1 MTVYTLGHS
10 TRTLEELLAILRAHG
25 VELLVDVRR
34 FPASRRHPHFS
45 RERLE
50 RAFPVA
56 GIDYLWLE
64 GLGGRRPG
72 RQGSPHVAW
81 RVPGFASYADHMETD
96 EFRRA
101 AATLVERAREA
112 TAAVMCAEALPE
124 RCHRRLLADWLT
136 VRGLQ
141 VVHLLDERRTRPHR
155 LPDFARVDGER
166 LVYDGGQME
175 LLPPQS

>member
-1 MTVYTLGHS
+1 MRIYTVGHS
-10 TRTLEELLAILRAHG
+10 TRRLEELVAMLRARG
-25 VELLVDVRR
+25 VKLLVDVRR
-34 FPASRRHPHFS
+34 FPGSRRHPQFS
-45 RERLE
+45 RESLE
-50 RAFPVA
+50 PALPEA
-56 GIDYLWLE
+56 GIAYLWLD

-72 RQGSPHVAW
+72 RAGSPHTAW
-81 RVPGFASYADHMETD
+81 KVGGFASYAEHMETD
-96 EFRRA
+96 EFREA
-101 AATLVERAREA
+101 AAVVLDRAQKA

-175 LLPPQS
+175 LLPPLP